1 MGVMQL
7 SNLWKHNFSASICAW
22 VVLATILHPI
32 LAEFGLEEETKNEEM
47 IVTLS
52 YETVEIETIE
62 QYIDGTIE
70 IELQLPDETEAYLL
84 LLELFASYEES
95 EVTDFNECDKFFIEL
110 VPKFDVNTTVK
121 PVQFELEDCE
131 DGVAQLQ
138 LRPFFNSEPQE
149 LQSEVFEQQKQKIFT
164 SNNGYLT
171 LRISVDVERGS
182 IASQDDGETINM
194 ILQGRMVSLED
205 GNEGGE

>member
-1 MGVMQL
+1 MGGMRL
-7 SNLWKHNFSASICAW
+7 ANLWKHNFSASICAW

-32 LAEFGLEEETKNEEM
+32 LSEYGLEDETEKKGM

-52 YETVEIETIE
+52 YETVELETIE
-62 QYIDGTIE
+62 QYVDGTVE
-70 IELQLPDETEAYLL
+70 IELQLPDETDLYILY
-84 LLELFASYEES
+84 LELFASYDES

-110 VPKFDVNTTVK
+110 VPRFDVNTTIQ

-149 LQSEVFEQQKQKIFT
+149 LQSEVFEEQIQKIFT
-164 SNNGYLT
+164 LNNGYLT

-182 IASQDDGETINM
+182 IASQDDGENINM
-194 ILQGRMVSLED
+194 ILQARTVLIED

>member
-7 SNLWKHNFSASICAW
+7 SNLWKHNFSASICVW

-121 PVQFELEDCE
+121 PVQFELENCE

-149 LQSEVFEQQKQKIFT
+149 LQSEVFEQQIQKIFT

-194 ILQGRMVSLED
+194 ILQGRMVSIED

>member
-7 SNLWKHNFSASICAW
+7 SNLWKHNFSASICVW

-149 LQSEVFEQQKQKIFT
+149 LQSEVFEQQIQKIFT

-194 ILQGRMVSLED
+194 ILQGRMVSIED